1 MRKVS
6 GSLMC
11 SIRLM
16 NKPISIIGPVLSV
29 FIVTTLITFVYGLI
43 FSSNEYFYLSIFLG
57 GPLLFGLLLAA
68 RTKSDLLIVFALA
81 ALVSGWLAP
90 LGFFWERDKF
100 TYGGQSGIK
109 DFQFFVF
116 EFIGLYIPVLAGYF
130 IILSMAIIP
139 FLRQKKSMTPVE
151 VVSHV
156 SVGFELAQKMPKRHK
171 HSANARF
178 VFVATVLVFAAINWW
193 MFTNSIGITGI
204 NPPELPFKL
213 SGILYYTARFVL
225 PIILVY
231 LMTKFRPTSIELSLL
246 VVYACFASLTSVS
259 KATLFLLFMPALIII
274 FLHKRFF
281 LFGVALVLFAIFYPV
296 VGVARNFVYLVE
308 GGISIRNI
316 DFSLIEVLSSSLLDY
331 TAEDL
336 FSGPLAII
344 ERIGG
349 GQDVVLAAQY
359 DSNLVAGPIAEF
371 IRLYI
376 FDFLDLA
383 STAQGLMYDYT
394 PDVLGYATG
403 DGGFFAHM
411 LLAGGDS
418 VVMMLV
424 VSLYQ
429 GALLSIAN
437 STYMRMLRCRV
448 PRELVLL
455 YAIFFCIFF
464 FALSIPLWLNSFVI
478 VTSVIVRTKAFR
490 IFFEKTAERSFFP
503 PHRQVVT
510 RSNNLAH

>member
-1 MRKVS
+1 
-6 GSLMC
+6 
-11 SIRLM
+11 M
-16 NKPISIIGPVLSV
+16 NKPISVIGPVFLI
-29 FIVTTLITFVYGLI
+29 FTVTTLLTFVYGLI
-43 FSSNEYFYLSIFLG
+43 FGSSEYFYLSIFLG
-57 GPLLFGLLLAA
+57 GPFLFGLLLAA
-68 RTKSDLLIVFALA
+68 RTKSDLLIIFSLA

-100 TYGGQSGIK
+100 SYSGQSGIK
-109 DFQFFVF
+109 EFQFFVF
-116 EFIGLYIPVLAGYF
+116 EFIGLYIPLLAGYF
-130 IILSMAIIP
+130 IILSMAIFP
-139 FLRQKKSMTPVE
+139 FLRRKKSMASIDAVPN
-151 VVSHV
+151 VSA
-156 SVGFELAQKMPKRHK
+156 GDELVPKMQKKHKR
-171 HSANARF
+171 SASARF
-178 VFVATVLVFAAINWW
+178 IFIATVLGFAAINWW

-246 VVYACFASLTSVS
+246 VAYACFASLTSVS
-259 KATLFLLFMPALIII
+259 KTTLFLLFMPALI
-274 FLHKRFF
+274 FMVLQKRFF
-281 LFGVALVLFAIFYPV
+281 LFGVALVLLAIFYPV

-308 GGISIRNI
+308 GGISVRNI
-316 DFSLIEVLSSSLLDY
+316 DFSLIEVLSNSLLDY
-331 TAEDL
+331 TTEDL
-336 FSGPLAII
+336 FSGPLAVI

-359 DSNLVAGPIAEF
+359 DNNLVAGPIAEF

-376 FDFLDLA
+376 FDFWSLA

-394 PDVLGYATG
+394 PDVVGYATG

-429 GALLSIAN
+429 GVLLAIAN
-437 STYMRMLRCRV
+437 STYMRMLRCHV

-478 VTSVIVRTKAFR
+478 LTSVVVRTKAFR
-490 IFFEKTAERSFFP
+490 IFFKKNDGKILFRASQP
-503 PHRQVVT
+503 SAHKVI
-510 RSNNLAH
+510 NLTH

>member
-1 MRKVS
+1 MSNSNSVVGFVS
-6 GSLMC
+6 PIFIAISLLTLVFG
-11 SIRLM
+11 LM
-16 NKPISIIGPVLSV
+16 SGEM
-29 FIVTTLITFVYGLI
+29 
-43 FSSNEYFYLSIFLG
+43 EYLYISIFLG
-57 GPLLFGLLLAA
+57 GPFLLGLIIAA
-68 RTKSDLLIVFALA
+68 RTKSDLLVVFALA

-139 FLRQKKSMTPVE
+139 FLSRRKSMTPV
-151 VVSHV
+151 SV
-156 SVGFELAQKMPKRHK
+156 SVYLVPKISKKHK
-171 HSANARF
+171 HSASPRLIFVAVIL
-178 VFVATVLVFAAINWW
+178 VFVAINWW

-225 PIILVY
+225 PIILMY
-231 LMTKFRPTSIELSLL
+231 LMTKFRPTSIELLLL
-246 VVYACFASLTSVS
+246 VAYGCFASLTSVS
-259 KATLFLLFMPALIII
+259 KTTLFLLFMPALIIM
-274 FLHKRFF
+274 FLHKRFI
-281 LFGVALVLFAIFYPV
+281 LLGFGLVLLAIFYSV

-308 GGISIRNI
+308 GGISVRNI
-316 DFSLIEVLSSSLLDY
+316 DFSLIEVLSNSILDY

-371 IRLYI
+371 VRLYI
-376 FDFLDLA
+376 FDFWGLA

-394 PDVLGYATG
+394 PDVVGYATG

-411 LLAGGDS
+411 LLAGSGS
-418 VVMMLV
+418 IVMMLV
-424 VSLYQ
+424 VALYQ
-429 GALLSIAN
+429 GVLLAIAN
-437 STYMRMLRCRV
+437 LTYMRMLKCRV

-464 FALSIPLWLNSFVI
+464 FALSIPLWLNFFVI
-478 VTSVIVRTKAFR
+478 VTSVVVRTKTFR
-490 IFFEKTAERSFFP
+490 TFFARHSK
-503 PHRQVVT
+503 VYT
-510 RSNNLAH
+510 RS